1 MELARLTATTEGHS
15 QPFVVLAAR
24 PLTLGRSRR
33 CGLRLRDPKVS
44 REHCCL
50 TYFGGDLLV
59 NDLGSAHGLVFHGER
74 NESFRLKV
82 GDGFHLGRTFVR
94 FDALGTIDDAELAA
108 ADAAAKS
115 DEGEDEAD
123 GEGEAAAGEPAAV
136 APAPAVA
143 AAAPVAWHELPPG
156 AELAGFVV
164 ETVLGRSDRS
174 IVYRAAQ
181 TQLQRKVALKVLNRP
196 AGTPPGAAARA
207 AFLADVRTAAAIVDP
222 ALVPVFDVLD
232 TTTECAA
239 TLELIDGETLAARLQ
254 RSPPAWR
261 ELLPLLADVAQG
273 LAVLHQQGRVH
284 GGVKPGNVFLPR
296 KGGARLAD
304 PRAVPRPRALEP
316 DALPS
321 PEQRALTALDARSDL
336 FGLGAL
342 AWLALTGSPPP
353 AAPAP
358 VLLLRADPLLPKAI
372 AELIALRLLAN
383 DPAGR
388 PASAS
393 SVRDEL
399 SAALGPTKRSS
410 ATAASSPPPP
420 SRTRD
425 AAPRPVARPTPS
437 GDLSARASPG
447 VRFAARLTSEA
458 IIVGMILLIVIPTLV
473 VLKVKGVWDPIGQL
487 ADLFSGKK

>member
-1 MELARLTATTEGHS
+1 MELARLTATTEGHTHA
-15 QPFVVLAAR
+15 FVVLAAR

-59 NDLGSAHGLVFHGER
+59 NDLGSAHGLVFRGER

-94 FDALGTIDDAELAA
+94 FEALGTIDDAELAA
-108 ADAAAKS
+108 ADAAAKP

-123 GEGEAAAGEPAAV
+123 VEGEAAAAEPAAAT
-136 APAPAVA
+136 APAPAPA
-143 AAAPVAWHELPPG
+143 ATTPVAWHELPPG

-196 AGTPPGAAARA
+196 ASAPPDAAARA

-273 LAVLHQQGRVH
+273 LAALHQQGRVH

-304 PRAVPRPRALEP
+304 PRAMPRPRPLEP

-321 PEQRALTALDARSDL
+321 PEQRALAALDARSDL
-336 FGLGAL
+336 FGLGAI
-342 AWLALTGSPPP
+342 AWLTLTGSPPP

-358 VLLLRADPLLPKAI
+358 VLLLRADPSLPKAI

-388 PASAS
+388 PTSAAA
-393 SVRDEL
+393 VRDEL
-399 SAALGPTKRSS
+399 MSALGPAKRSS
-410 ATAASSPPPP
+410 ATAASSPPAA
-420 SRTRD
+420 SRVRD

-437 GDLSARASPG
+437 GDLTARAKPG

-458 IIVGMILLIVIPTLV
+458 IVVGMILLLLIPTLAILRKINPAWDV
-473 VLKVKGVWDPIGQL
+473 IAWFESLLK
-487 ADLFSGKK
+487 

>member
-1 MELARLTATTEGHS
+1 MELARLTATTEGHT
-15 QPFVVLAAR
+15 QAFVVLAAR

-94 FDALGTIDDAELAA
+94 FEALGTIDDAELAA
-108 ADAAAKS
+108 ADAAAKP

-123 GEGEAAAGEPAAV
+123 GEGEAAAAEPVAV
-136 APAPAVA
+136 APAPAPA
-143 AAAPVAWHELPPG
+143 AAVAAPVAWHELPPG

-196 AGTPPGAAARA
+196 AGAPPDAAARA

-232 TTTECAA
+232 TNTECAA

-304 PRAVPRPRALEP
+304 PRAVPRPRPLEP

-336 FGLGAL
+336 FGLGAS

-358 VLLLRADPLLPKAI
+358 VLLLRADPSLPKSV
-372 AELIALRLLAN
+372 AELIALRLLAS
-383 DPAGR
+383 DPAAR
-388 PASAS
+388 PTSAAA
-393 SVRDEL
+393 VRDEL
-399 SAALGPTKRSS
+399 MAALGSTKRSS

-420 SRTRD
+420 SRPRD
-425 AAPRPVARPTPS
+425 AATRPVARPTPS

-458 IIVGMILLIVIPTLV
+458 IVVGMILLLLIPTLAILRKINPAWDV
-473 VLKVKGVWDPIGQL
+473 IAWFESLLK
-487 ADLFSGKK
+487 

>member
-1 MELARLTATTEGHS
+1 MELARLTATTEGHT
-15 QPFVVLAAR
+15 QAFVVLAAR
-24 PLTLGRSRR
+24 PLTLGRSSR

-94 FDALGTIDDAELAA
+94 FDALGAIDDAELAA
-108 ADAAAKS
+108 ADAAAKP
-115 DEGEDEAD
+115 DEGDDEAD
-123 GEGEAAAGEPAAV
+123 GEGEAVAAEPVA
-136 APAPAVA
+136 APAPAA
-143 AAAPVAWHELPPG
+143 AAAVAWHELPPG

-196 AGTPPGAAARA
+196 ADAAPDATARA

-222 ALVPVFDVLD
+222 MLVPVFDVLD
-232 TTTECAA
+232 TQTECAA

-254 RSPPAWR
+254 SSPPTWR

-273 LAVLHQQGRVH
+273 LAALHQQGRVH
-284 GGVKPGNVFLPR
+284 GGMKPGNVFLPR
-296 KGGARLAD
+296 RGGARLAD
-304 PRAVPRPRALEP
+304 PRALPRPRPLEH
-316 DALPS
+316 DAMPS
-321 PEQRALTALDARSDL
+321 PEQRASVALDARSDL
-336 FGLGAL
+336 YGLGAI

-358 VLLLRADPLLPKAI
+358 VLLLRADPSLPKPL

-388 PASAS
+388 PTSAAT
-393 SVRDEL
+393 VRDEL
-399 SAALGPTKRSS
+399 SAALGPSKRP
-410 ATAASSPPPP
+410 ATSTNAAP
-420 SRTRD
+420 RDRD
-425 AAPRPVARPTPS
+425 AAPRAVVRPPTT
-437 GDLSARASPG
+437 GDLSSRASPG
-447 VRFAARLTSEA
+447 KRFAARLTSEA
-458 IIVGMILLIVIPTLV
+458 IVVGMILLILIPTLAILRKMNPAWDV
-473 VLKVKGVWDPIGQL
+473 IAWFESLLK
-487 ADLFSGKK
+487 